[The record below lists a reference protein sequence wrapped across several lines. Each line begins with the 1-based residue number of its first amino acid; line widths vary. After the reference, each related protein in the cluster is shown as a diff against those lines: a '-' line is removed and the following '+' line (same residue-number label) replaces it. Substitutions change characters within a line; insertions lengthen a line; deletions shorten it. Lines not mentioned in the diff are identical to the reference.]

1 LRRNTSLLLFPASV
15 RKTGDLNSR
24 YLKHYR
30 AAAPCV
36 KSKLRTPKLR
46 TLALDSAP
54 TGEIRL

>member
-36 KSKLRTPKLR
+36 KSKLRT
-46 TLALDSAP
+46 LALDSAP